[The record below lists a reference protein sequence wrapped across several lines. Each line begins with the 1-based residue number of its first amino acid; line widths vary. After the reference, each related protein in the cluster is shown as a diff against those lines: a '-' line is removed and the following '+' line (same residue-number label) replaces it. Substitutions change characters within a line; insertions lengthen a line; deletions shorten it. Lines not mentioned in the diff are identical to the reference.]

1 MLKQHSERGNKSCL
15 PCPIY
20 SSEQRRARRGG
31 KERRMRTL
39 RWFQTKVGLFQDPRM
54 IYLLSQPNGDS
65 YFVIWFY
72 LKDLAGMVND
82 NGYIYVSKGQAVTT
96 ALLARQ
102 LRRRSAFI
110 EKVLDVF
117 EQIDLIS
124 RDETG
129 LIRIV
134 PWHEIQSFDRDEKRR
149 RDARDRMRRYRR
161 RKADGEG
168 LYCDAA
174 EAPVE
179 AGQSGKAAVYD
190 GPCSDEP
197 IALAAVQ
204 AHAGREGCPDEAA
217 AAGTAPVCPD
227 GSLVAVRNEMG
238 RTGSSYADGECGTR
252 WDDAAP
258 PEADGQDEAR
268 LAEQGCCALTAAPGG
283 DSGIA
288 PVWPMPTR
296 QGCDGAAHASYPSAG
311 HTALRRY
318 TEAFGQMS
326 SRTAEE
332 LTDLV
337 RCWGDEAVCAAIDI
351 ARDNGAPGI
360 RYIRA
365 VLVNSGGRP
374 RRRETMYER
383 REKEFNQYID
393 TMLRQIWESGG
404 DGC

>member
-1 MLKQHSERGNKSCL
+1 MKK
-15 PCPIY
+15 
-20 SSEQRRARRGG
+20 
-31 KERRMRTL
+31 L

-54 IYLLSQPNGDS
+54 MYLLSQPSGDS

-82 NGYIYVSKGQAVTT
+82 DGYIYVSKGQAVTT

-168 LYCDAA
+168 LRCDAA

-204 AHAGREGCPDEAA
+204 ADAGRDDCPDEAA

-227 GSLVAVRNEMG
+227 GSLVAVRNGMG
-238 RTGSSYADGECGTR
+238 RTGSSYADGECCTR
-252 WDDAAP
+252 WDDAAL

-268 LAEQGCCALTAAPGG
+268 LAEQGSCALTAAPGG

-288 PVWPMPTR
+288 PVWPMPAR
-296 QGCDGAAHASYPSAG
+296 QGYDGAAHASYPSAG

-318 TEAFGQMS
+318 TAAFGQMS

-332 LTDLV
+332 LTDLA

>member
-1 MLKQHSERGNKSCL
+1 MKK
-15 PCPIY
+15 
-20 SSEQRRARRGG
+20 
-31 KERRMRTL
+31 L

-54 IYLLSQPNGDS
+54 MYLLSQPSGDS

-72 LKDLAGMVND
+72 LKDLAGTVND
-82 NGYIYVSKGQAVTT
+82 DGYIYVAKGQAVTT

-102 LRRRSAFI
+102 LHRRRAFV

-134 PWHEIQSFDRDEKRR
+134 PWHEIQSFDRDEKKR

-161 RKADGEG
+161 RKAEGGEARCHTSEAPAESS
-168 LYCDAA
+168 LWAEDAA
-174 EAPVE
+174 SDPRCGGEDYARPSAQAAP
-179 AGQSGKAAVYD
+179 AGYV
-190 GPCSDEP
+190 CSDET
-197 IALAAVQ
+197 AAEETVSVCPVGGLVPVREE
-204 AHAGREGCPDEAA
+204 AGRMA
-217 AAGTAPVCPD
+217 
-227 GSLVAVRNEMG
+227 
-238 RTGSSYADGECGTR
+238 SSYDDGEAPAV

-258 PEADGQDEAR
+258 
-268 LAEQGCCALTAAPGG
+268 TAAVWQGEEGDRLRDPCAHMAEPGG

-288 PVWPMPTR
+288 PVWTTAAQR
-296 QGCDGAAHASYPSAG
+296 GCGDPAKAPSPSAG
-311 HTALRRY
+311 RAALRRY
-318 TEAFGQMS
+318 KAAFGQMS

-332 LTDLV
+332 LTDLAC
-337 RCWGDEAVCAAIDI
+337 CWGDEAVCAAIDI
-351 ARDNGAPGI
+351 ARDNGASGI

-383 REKEFNQYID
+383 REKEFNQYVD
-393 TMLRQIWESGG
+393 TMLRQIWESDG

>member
-1 MLKQHSERGNKSCL
+1 
-15 PCPIY
+15 
-20 SSEQRRARRGG
+20 
-31 KERRMRTL
+31 MRTL

-54 IYLLSQPNGDS
+54 MYLLSQPSGDS

-82 NGYIYVSKGQAVTT
+82 DGYIYVAKGQAVTT

-102 LRRRSAFI
+102 LHRRRAFV

-134 PWHEIQSFDRDEKRR
+134 PWHEIQSFDRDEKKR

-161 RKADGEG
+161 RKAEGGEAR
-168 LYCDAA
+168 CHTS

-179 AGQSGKAAVYD
+179 SSPWAEDAGCDQYCGSEDYARPSAQAAPAGYV
-190 GPCSDEP
+190 CSDET
-197 IALAAVQ
+197 AAEEMVSVCPVGGLVPVREG
-204 AHAGREGCPDEAA
+204 AGRMA
-217 AAGTAPVCPD
+217 
-227 GSLVAVRNEMG
+227 
-238 RTGSSYADGECGTR
+238 SSYDDGEAPAV

-258 PEADGQDEAR
+258 TETDWQDEERPGLQDTCAQV
-268 LAEQGCCALTAAPGG
+268 AEPGG
-283 DSGIA
+283 NSGIA
-288 PVWPMPTR
+288 PVWTTAAQR
-296 QGCDGAAHASYPSAG
+296 GCDGANDPSPSAG
-311 HTALRRY
+311 RGALRRY
-318 TEAFGQMS
+318 TAAFGQMS

-332 LTDLV
+332 LTDLA

>member
-1 MLKQHSERGNKSCL
+1 MIEGEINAPFPVPYTVASKDG
-15 PCPIY
+15 P
-20 SSEQRRARRGG
+20 RAGG
-31 KERRMRTL
+31 KEQPMKKL

-54 IYLLSQPNGDS
+54 MYLLSQPSGDS

-82 NGYIYVSKGQAVTT
+82 DGYIYVAKGQAVTT

-102 LRRRSAFI
+102 LHRRRAFV

-134 PWHEIQSFDRDEKRR
+134 PWHEIQSFDRDEKKRC
-149 RDARDRMRRYRR
+149 DARDRMRRYRR
-161 RKADGEG
+161 RKAEGGEAR
-168 LYCDAA
+168 CHTSEAPAESSPWAEDAA
-174 EAPVE
+174 SDPRCGGEDYARPS
-179 AGQSGKAAVYD
+179 AQAVPTGYV
-190 GPCSDEP
+190 CSDET
-197 IALAAVQ
+197 AAEETVS
-204 AHAGREGCPDEAA
+204 
-217 AAGTAPVCPD
+217 VCPD
-227 GSLVAVRNEMG
+227 GGLVPVREG
-238 RTGSSYADGECGTR
+238 AGCTAASYDDGEAPAV

-258 PEADGQDEAR
+258 
-268 LAEQGCCALTAAPGG
+268 TAAVWQGEEGDRLRDPCAHMAEPGG
-283 DSGIA
+283 NSGIA
-288 PVWPMPTR
+288 PVWTTAAQR
-296 QGCDGAAHASYPSAG
+296 GCGDPAKAPSPSAG
-311 HTALRRY
+311 RAALRRY
-318 TEAFGQMS
+318 KAAFGQMS

-332 LTDLV
+332 LTDLAC
-337 RCWGDEAVCAAIDI
+337 CWGDEAVCAAIDI
-351 ARDNGAPGI
+351 ARDNGASGI

-383 REKEFNQYID
+383 REKEFNQYVD
-393 TMLRQIWESGG
+393 TMLRQIWESDG

>member
-1 MLKQHSERGNKSCL
+1 MKK
-15 PCPIY
+15 
-20 SSEQRRARRGG
+20 
-31 KERRMRTL
+31 L

-54 IYLLSQPNGDS
+54 MYLLSQPSGDS

-82 NGYIYVSKGQAVTT
+82 DGYIYVAKGQAVTT

-102 LRRRSAFI
+102 LHRRRAFV

-134 PWHEIQSFDRDEKRR
+134 PWHEIQSFDRDEKKR

-161 RKADGEG
+161 RKAEGGEARCHTSEAPAESS
-168 LYCDAA
+168 LWAEDAA
-174 EAPVE
+174 SDPRCGGEDYARPSAQAAP
-179 AGQSGKAAVYD
+179 AGYV
-190 GPCSDEP
+190 CSDETAAEEMVSAYPVGGLVP
-197 IALAAVQ
+197 IREG
-204 AHAGREGCPDEAA
+204 AGR
-217 AAGTAPVCPD
+217 TA
-227 GSLVAVRNEMG
+227 
-238 RTGSSYADGECGTR
+238 SSYDDGEAPAV

-258 PEADGQDEAR
+258 TETDWQDEERPGLQDTCAHI
-268 LAEQGCCALTAAPGG
+268 AEPGG

-288 PVWPMPTR
+288 PVWTMAAQR
-296 QGCDGAAHASYPSAG
+296 GCDGANDPSPSAG
-311 HTALRRY
+311 RGALRRY
-318 TEAFGQMS
+318 TAAFGQMS

-332 LTDLV
+332 LTDLA

-393 TMLRQIWESGG
+393 TMLRQIWESDG

>member
-1 MLKQHSERGNKSCL
+1 MEGEINAPFPVPYTVASKDG
-15 PCPIY
+15 P
-20 SSEQRRARRGG
+20 RAGG
-31 KERRMRTL
+31 KEQPMKKL

-54 IYLLSQPNGDS
+54 MYLLSQPSGDS

-82 NGYIYVSKGQAVTT
+82 DGYIYVAKGQAVTT

-102 LRRRSAFI
+102 LHRRRAFV

-134 PWHEIQSFDRDEKRR
+134 PWHEIQSFDRDEKKR

-161 RKADGEG
+161 RKAEGGEAR
-168 LYCDAA
+168 CHTS

-179 AGQSGKAAVYD
+179 SSPWAEDAGCDQYCGSEDYARPSAQAAPAGYV
-190 GPCSDEP
+190 CSDET
-197 IALAAVQ
+197 AAEETVSVCPVGGLVPVREG
-204 AHAGREGCPDEAA
+204 AGRRA
-217 AAGTAPVCPD
+217 
-227 GSLVAVRNEMG
+227 
-238 RTGSSYADGECGTR
+238 SSYDDGEAPAV

-258 PEADGQDEAR
+258 TETDWQDEECPDLQDTCAHI
-268 LAEQGCCALTAAPGG
+268 AEPGG
-283 DSGIA
+283 NSGIA
-288 PVWPMPTR
+288 PVWTTAAQR
-296 QGCDGAAHASYPSAG
+296 GCDGANDPSPSAG
-311 HTALRRY
+311 RGALRCY
-318 TEAFGQMS
+318 TTAFGQMS

-332 LTDLV
+332 LMDLV

-351 ARDNGAPGI
+351 ARDNGASGI

-393 TMLRQIWESGG
+393 TMLRQIWESDG

>member
-1 MLKQHSERGNKSCL
+1 MKK
-15 PCPIY
+15 
-20 SSEQRRARRGG
+20 
-31 KERRMRTL
+31 L

-54 IYLLSQPNGDS
+54 MYLLSQPSGDS

-82 NGYIYVSKGQAVTT
+82 DGYIYVAKGQAVTT

-102 LRRRSAFI
+102 LHRRRAFV

-134 PWHEIQSFDRDEKRR
+134 PWHEIQSFDRDEKKR

-161 RKADGEG
+161 RKAEGGEAR
-168 LYCDAA
+168 CHTSEAPAESSPWAEDAA
-174 EAPVE
+174 SDPRCGGEDHARPS
-179 AGQSGKAAVYD
+179 AQAVPTGY
-190 GPCSDEP
+190 
-197 IALAAVQ
+197 V
-204 AHAGREGCPDEAA
+204 CPDEMAA
-217 AAGTAPVCPD
+217 DERASACPD
-227 GSLVAVRNEMG
+227 GGLVPVREG
-238 RTGSSYADGECGTR
+238 AGCTAASYDDGEAPAV

-258 PEADGQDEAR
+258 TAAPWQDEECPGLQDTCAHI
-268 LAEQGCCALTAAPGG
+268 AEPGG

-288 PVWPMPTR
+288 PVWTTAAQR
-296 QGCDGAAHASYPSAG
+296 GCDGANDPSPSAG
-311 HTALRRY
+311 RGALRCY
-318 TEAFGQMS
+318 TAAFGQMS

-332 LTDLV
+332 LTDLA

-351 ARDNGAPGI
+351 ARDNGASGI

-383 REKEFNQYID
+383 REKEFNQYVD
-393 TMLRQIWESGG
+393 TMLRQIWESDG

>member
-1 MLKQHSERGNKSCL
+1 MKK
-15 PCPIY
+15 
-20 SSEQRRARRGG
+20 
-31 KERRMRTL
+31 L

-54 IYLLSQPNGDS
+54 MYLLSQPSGDS

-82 NGYIYVSKGQAVTT
+82 DGYIYVAKGQAVTT

-102 LRRRSAFI
+102 LHRRRAFV

-134 PWHEIQSFDRDEKRR
+134 PWHEIQSFDRDEKKR

-161 RKADGEG
+161 RKAEGGEAR
-168 LYCDAA
+168 CHTSEAPAESSPWAEDAA
-174 EAPVE
+174 SDPRCGGEDHARPSAQAAP
-179 AGQSGKAAVYD
+179 AGYV
-190 GPCSDEP
+190 CSDET
-197 IALAAVQ
+197 AAEEMVSVCPVGGLVPVRET
-204 AHAGREGCPDEAA
+204 AGR
-217 AAGTAPVCPD
+217 TI
-227 GSLVAVRNEMG
+227 
-238 RTGSSYADGECGTR
+238 SSYDDGEATAA

-258 PEADGQDEAR
+258 TAAPWQDEERPGLQDTCAHI
-268 LAEQGCCALTAAPGG
+268 AEPGG

-288 PVWPMPTR
+288 PVWTTAAQR
-296 QGCDGAAHASYPSAG
+296 GCGDPAKTPSPSAG
-311 HTALRRY
+311 RAALRRY
-318 TEAFGQMS
+318 TAAFGQMS

-332 LTDLV
+332 LTDLA

-351 ARDNGAPGI
+351 ARDNGASGI

-393 TMLRQIWESGG
+393 TMLRQIWESDG

>member
-1 MLKQHSERGNKSCL
+1 MIEGEINAPFPVPYTVASKDG
-15 PCPIY
+15 P
-20 SSEQRRARRGG
+20 RAGG
-31 KERRMRTL
+31 KEQPMKKL

-54 IYLLSQPNGDS
+54 MYLLSQPSGDS

-82 NGYIYVSKGQAVTT
+82 DGYIYVAKGQAVTT

-102 LRRRSAFI
+102 LHRRRAFV

-134 PWHEIQSFDRDEKRR
+134 PWHEIQSFDRDEKKR

-161 RKADGEG
+161 RKAEGGEARCHTSEAPAG
-168 LYCDAA
+168 RGTAA
-174 EAPVE
+174 EE
-179 AGQSGKAAVYD
+179 SVYD
-190 GPCSDEP
+190 QHCGSEDYARPSAQAAPAGYVCSDET
-197 IALAAVQ
+197 AA
-204 AHAGREGCPDEAA
+204 DERASA
-217 AAGTAPVCPD
+217 CPD
-227 GSLVAVRNEMG
+227 GGLVPVREG
-238 RTGSSYADGECGTR
+238 AGCTAASYDDGEAPAV

-258 PEADGQDEAR
+258 TAAPWQDEERPGLQDTCAHI
-268 LAEQGCCALTAAPGG
+268 AEPGG

-288 PVWPMPTR
+288 PVWVRPAQR
-296 QGCDGAAHASYPSAG
+296 GCDGLTNTLSHLAG
-311 HTALRRY
+311 HAALRRY
-318 TEAFGQMS
+318 TAAFGQMS

-332 LTDLV
+332 LTDLA

-351 ARDNGAPGI
+351 ARDNGASGI

-383 REKEFNQYID
+383 REKEFNQYVD
-393 TMLRQIWESGG
+393 TMLRQIWESDG

>member
-1 MLKQHSERGNKSCL
+1 MIEGEINAPFPVPYTVASKDG
-15 PCPIY
+15 P
-20 SSEQRRARRGG
+20 RAGG
-31 KERRMRTL
+31 KEQPMKKL

-54 IYLLSQPNGDS
+54 MYLLSQPSGDS

-82 NGYIYVSKGQAVTT
+82 DGYIYVAKGQAVTT

-102 LRRRSAFI
+102 LHRRRAFV

-134 PWHEIQSFDRDEKRR
+134 PWHEIQSFDRDEKKR

-161 RKADGEG
+161 RKAEGGEARCHTPEVPAEKSSSAEDTA
-168 LYCDAA
+168 CDKSRCGEDDAR
-174 EAPVE
+174 P
-179 AGQSGKAAVYD
+179 
-190 GPCSDEP
+190 
-197 IALAAVQ
+197 LAQIVPT
-204 AHAGREGCPDEAA
+204 GDVCPDETTADER
-217 AAGTAPVCPD
+217 APVCPD
-227 GSLVAVRNEMG
+227 GGLVPVRETAG
-238 RTGSSYADGECGTR
+238 RTISSYDDGEATAA

-258 PEADGQDEAR
+258 TTVPWPDEEGPDLGDTCAQM
-268 LAEQGCCALTAAPGG
+268 AEPGG

-288 PVWPMPTR
+288 PVWTTAAQR
-296 QGCDGAAHASYPSAG
+296 GCDGANDPSPSAG
-311 HTALRRY
+311 RGALRCY
-318 TEAFGQMS
+318 TAAFGQMS

-332 LTDLV
+332 LTDLA

-351 ARDNGAPGI
+351 ARDNGASGI

-383 REKEFNQYID
+383 REKEFNQYVD
-393 TMLRQIWESGG
+393 TMLRQIWESDG

>member
-1 MLKQHSERGNKSCL
+1 MEGEINALFPVPYTVASKDG
-15 PCPIY
+15 P
-20 SSEQRRARRGG
+20 RAGG
-31 KERRMRTL
+31 KEQPMKKL

-54 IYLLSQPNGDS
+54 MYLLSQPSGDS

-82 NGYIYVSKGQAVTT
+82 DGYIYVAKGQAVTT

-102 LRRRSAFI
+102 LHRRRAFV

-134 PWHEIQSFDRDEKRR
+134 PWHEIQSFDRDEKKR

-161 RKADGEG
+161 RKAEGGEARCHMSEAPAESS
-168 LYCDAA
+168 LWAEDAA
-174 EAPVE
+174 SDPRCGGEDYAWPSAQAAP
-179 AGQSGKAAVYD
+179 AGYV
-190 GPCSDEP
+190 CSDET
-197 IALAAVQ
+197 AAEETVS
-204 AHAGREGCPDEAA
+204 
-217 AAGTAPVCPD
+217 VCPD
-227 GSLVAVRNEMG
+227 GGLVPVREGAGHAV
-238 RTGSSYADGECGTR
+238 SSYDDGETSIV
-252 WDDAAP
+252 WDDTAP
-258 PEADGQDEAR
+258 TTVPWPDEEGPD
-268 LAEQGCCALTAAPGG
+268 LGDTCVHIAEPGG

-288 PVWPMPTR
+288 PVWTVPAQR
-296 QGCDGAAHASYPSAG
+296 GCGGTAKASSSAG
-311 HTALRRY
+311 RGSLRRY
-318 TEAFGQMS
+318 TAAFGQMS

-332 LTDLV
+332 LTDLA
-337 RCWGDEAVCAAIDI
+337 RCWGDEAVCAAIEI
-351 ARDNGAPGI
+351 ARDNGASGI

-393 TMLRQIWESGG
+393 TMLRQIWESDG

>member
-1 MLKQHSERGNKSCL
+1 MEGEINAPFPVPYTVASKDG
-15 PCPIY
+15 P
-20 SSEQRRARRGG
+20 RAGG
-31 KERRMRTL
+31 KEQPMKKL

-54 IYLLSQPNGDS
+54 MYLLSQPSGDS

-82 NGYIYVSKGQAVTT
+82 DGYIYVAKGQAVTT

-102 LRRRSAFI
+102 LHRRRAFV

-134 PWHEIQSFDRDEKRR
+134 PWHEIQSFDRDEKKR

-161 RKADGEG
+161 RKAEGGEAR
-168 LYCDAA
+168 CHTSEAPAESSPWAEDAA
-174 EAPVE
+174 SDPRCGGEDHARPS
-179 AGQSGKAAVYD
+179 AQAVPTGYV
-190 GPCSDEP
+190 CSDET
-197 IALAAVQ
+197 AAEETVSVCPV
-204 AHAGREGCPDEAA
+204 GGLVPVREGIGYAVSPCDDSEAP
-217 AAGTAPVCPD
+217 TV
-227 GSLVAVRNEMG
+227 
-238 RTGSSYADGECGTR
+238 
-252 WDDAAP
+252 WDDA
-258 PEADGQDEAR
+258 DS
-268 LAEQGCCALTAAPGG
+268 TAAPWQDEERPGLQDTCAHVAEPGG
-283 DSGIA
+283 NSGIA
-288 PVWPMPTR
+288 PVWTTAAQR
-296 QGCDGAAHASYPSAG
+296 GCDGANDPSPSAG
-311 HTALRRY
+311 RGALRRY
-318 TEAFGQMS
+318 TAAFGQMR

-332 LTDLV
+332 LTDLA
-337 RCWGDEAVCAAIDI
+337 RCWGDEAVCVAIDI
-351 ARDNGAPGI
+351 ARDNGASGI

-383 REKEFNQYID
+383 REKEFNQYVD
-393 TMLRQIWESGG
+393 TMLRQIWESDG

>member
-1 MLKQHSERGNKSCL
+1 MIEGEINAPFPVPYTVASKDG
-15 PCPIY
+15 P
-20 SSEQRRARRGG
+20 RAGG
-31 KERRMRTL
+31 KEQPMKKL

-54 IYLLSQPNGDS
+54 MYLLSQPSGDS

-82 NGYIYVSKGQAVTT
+82 DGYIYVAKGQAVTT

-102 LRRRSAFI
+102 LHRRRAFV

-134 PWHEIQSFDRDEKRR
+134 PWHEIQSFDRDEKKR

-161 RKADGEG
+161 RKAEGGEAR
-168 LYCDAA
+168 CHTSEAPAESSPWAEDAA
-174 EAPVE
+174 SDPRCGGEDYARPS
-179 AGQSGKAAVYD
+179 AQAVPTGYV
-190 GPCSDEP
+190 CSDET
-197 IALAAVQ
+197 AAEETVS
-204 AHAGREGCPDEAA
+204 
-217 AAGTAPVCPD
+217 VCPD
-227 GSLVAVRNEMG
+227 GGLVPVREEAG
-238 RTGSSYADGECGTR
+238 RMAASYGDGEAPAV

-258 PEADGQDEAR
+258 
-268 LAEQGCCALTAAPGG
+268 TAAPWQDEERPGLQDTCAHIAEPGG
-283 DSGIA
+283 NSGIA
-288 PVWPMPTR
+288 PVWTTAAQR
-296 QGCDGAAHASYPSAG
+296 GCDGANDPSPSAG
-311 HTALRRY
+311 RGALRRY
-318 TEAFGQMS
+318 TAAFGQMS

-332 LTDLV
+332 LTDLA

-351 ARDNGAPGI
+351 ARDNGASGI

-383 REKEFNQYID
+383 REKEFNQYVD
-393 TMLRQIWESGG
+393 TMLRQIWESDG

>member
-1 MLKQHSERGNKSCL
+1 MIEGEINAPFPVPYTVASKDG
-15 PCPIY
+15 P
-20 SSEQRRARRGG
+20 RAGG
-31 KERRMRTL
+31 KEQPMKKL

-54 IYLLSQPNGDS
+54 MYLLSQPSGDS

-82 NGYIYVSKGQAVTT
+82 DGYIYVAKEQAVTT

-102 LRRRSAFI
+102 LHRRRAFV

-134 PWHEIQSFDRDEKRR
+134 PWHEIQSFDRDEKKR

-161 RKADGEG
+161 RKAEG
-168 LYCDAA
+168 SEARCHTSEAPAERGTAA
-174 EAPVE
+174 EE
-179 AGQSGKAAVYD
+179 SVYD
-190 GPCSDEP
+190 
-197 IALAAVQ
+197 
-204 AHAGREGCPDEAA
+204 
-217 AAGTAPVCPD
+217 
-227 GSLVAVRNEMG
+227 
-238 RTGSSYADGECGTR
+238 
-252 WDDAAP
+252 
-258 PEADGQDEAR
+258 
-268 LAEQGCCALTAAPGG
+268 QGCGDPAKAP
-283 DSGIA
+283 S
-288 PVWPMPTR
+288 
-296 QGCDGAAHASYPSAG
+296 PSAG
-311 HTALRRY
+311 RAALRRY
-318 TEAFGQMS
+318 TAAFGQMS

-332 LTDLV
+332 LTDLA

-351 ARDNGAPGI
+351 ARDNGASGI

-383 REKEFNQYID
+383 REKEFNQYVD
-393 TMLRQIWESGG
+393 TMLRQIWESDG